1 MGTQSYIGI
10 PNGMVVCID
19 KVGDNAL
26 TGRYYHG
33 YSKDEF
39 TFGNE
44 IELLNSMED
53 FFNKL
58 SFPFPGNSERS
69 FTRKKETTTR
79 RVKKEIEKV
88 MKDEELLSMHGELGT
103 FIIRVQHR
111 QNSSWQGRITWVEQD
126 KTLYFR
132 SIWEM
137 MKLIDS
143 AMEQFKDQDEDNDT
157 PQW

>member
-1 MGTQSYIGI
+1 
-10 PNGMVVCID
+10 
-19 KVGDNAL
+19 
-26 TGRYYHG
+26 
-33 YSKDEF
+33 
-39 TFGNE
+39 
-44 IELLNSMED
+44 
-53 FFNKL
+53 
-58 SFPFPGNSERS
+58 
-69 FTRKKETTTR
+69 
-79 RVKKEIEKV
+79 
-88 MKDEELLSMHGELGT
+88 MHGELGT